1 MDSGWTERSLDWCS
15 VSSLSELGM
24 VCLGI
29 YGKVGWE
36 ALKLGGENTALKM
49 NWVAE
54 LVHSRHGRETT
65 SRYGRP

>member
-1 MDSGWTERSLDWCS
+1 M
-15 VSSLSELGM
+15 SSLSELGM

-49 NWVAE
+49 NWVAG
-54 LVHSRHGRETT
+54 LVRSRHGHGRETT